1 MTTAAKNKL
10 AQCRTRDALYNVLA
24 IECEQLG
31 FDYDMNISMRKNS
44 ARARDSMRFGVAEI
58 IGFAERVEGEL

>member
-31 FDYDMNISMRKNS
+31 FDYDLSRSFRYNAGK
-44 ARARDSMRFGVAEI
+44 ARDSMRFGVAEI
-58 IGFAERVEGEL
+58 IGFADKLEMRL

>member
-10 AQCRTRDALYNVLA
+10 SQCRTRDALYNVLA

-31 FDYDMNISMRKNS
+31 YDYDLSRSFRYNAGK
-44 ARARDSMRFGVAEI
+44 ARDSMRFGVAEI
-58 IGFAERVEGEL
+58 INWAERVEGKL

>member
-10 AQCRTRDALYNVLA
+10 SQCRTRDALYNVLA

-31 FDYDMNISMRKNS
+31 YDYDLSRSFRYNAGK
-44 ARARDSMRFGVAEI
+44 ARDSMRFGVAEI
-58 IGFAERVEGEL
+58 INWAEKVESGL

>member
-24 IECEQLG
+24 IECERLG
-31 FDYDMNISMRKNS
+31 FEYDLSRSFRYNAGK
-44 ARARDSMRFGVAEI
+44 ARDSMRFGVAEI
-58 IGFAERVEGEL
+58 IGFADKLEMRL

>member
-10 AQCRTRDALYNVLA
+10 AQCRTRDSLYNVLA

-31 FDYDMNISMRKNS
+31 FDYDLSRGFAHN
-44 ARARDSMRFGVAEI
+44 AGRARDAMRFGVAEVI
-58 IGFAERVEGEL
+58 NFAERVEGDL

>member
-10 AQCRTRDALYNVLA
+10 SQCRTRDALYNVLA

-31 FDYDMNISMRKNS
+31 YDYDLSRSFRYNAGK
-44 ARARDSMRFGVAEI
+44 ARDSMRFGVAEI
-58 IGFAERVEGEL
+58 INWAERVESGL

>member
-24 IECEQLG
+24 NECEQLG
-31 FDYDMNISMRKNS
+31 FDYDMAQSMRKNA
-44 ARARDSMRFGVAEI
+44 ARARDRMMWSVAEVI
-58 IGFAERVEGEL
+58 RFADKLEGNI

>member
-24 IECEQLG
+24 NECEQLG
-31 FDYDMNISMRKNS
+31 FEYDLSRSFRYNAGK
-44 ARARDSMRFGVAEI
+44 ARDSMRFGVAEI
-58 IGFAERVEGEL
+58 INWADKIEGEL

>member
-10 AQCRTRDALYNVLA
+10 AQCRTRDALYNVLS

-31 FDYDMNISMRKNS
+31 FDYDLSRSFRYNAGK
-44 ARARDSMRFGVAEI
+44 ARDSMRFGVAEI
-58 IGFAERVEGEL
+58 INWAERVEGGL